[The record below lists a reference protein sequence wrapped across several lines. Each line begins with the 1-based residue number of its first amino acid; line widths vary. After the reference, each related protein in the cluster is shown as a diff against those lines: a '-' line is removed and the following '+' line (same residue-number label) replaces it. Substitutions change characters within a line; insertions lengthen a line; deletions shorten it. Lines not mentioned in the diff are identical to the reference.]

1 MLGCDSDLEESEGE
15 LSVASRRL
23 PRRILQLLVGVF
35 LYGVGVAFLVR
46 STLGAAPWDV
56 LTLGLSIHL
65 PLSFGVI
72 TVIVSGVVLL
82 MWIPLRQK
90 LGVGTAV
97 NALMVGPSADV
108 AFLVIP
114 EISVL
119 WVRIVFIGIGILV
132 VGFAT
137 GLYIGARF
145 GPGPRDGL
153 MTGLNRVTGWP
164 IWVVRTGIEVCVVLA
179 GWLLG
184 GTVGVGTVAF
194 ALLIGPACQIFMRIF
209 YVTLPSDT
217 EKI

>member
-1 MLGCDSDLEESEGE
+1 

-209 YVTLPSDT
+209 YVTLPSDAK
-217 EKI
+217 KI